1 MCRHGCPADYFCMV
15 IFDTAREAAPEIQ
28 RHPWDKVLTD
38 GHGLRGRRRKR
49 LGGSHVH
56 YR

>member
-1 MCRHGCPADYFCMV
+1 MCRHGCPVDDFCMD
-15 IFDTAREAAPEIQ
+15 ILNTAREAAPASQ

-38 GHGLRGRRRKR
+38 GHGLRGRRRKTW
-49 LGGSHVH
+49 GGSHVQ

>member
-1 MCRHGCPADYFCMV
+1 MCRHGYLVDGFCMD
-15 IFDTAREAAPEIQ
+15 IFDTAREAAPAIQ
-28 RHPWDKVLTD
+28 GRPWDKVLTD